1 MKRLA
6 SVLPIALL
14 VAATPLLTG
23 CAVTIE
29 PGERAIKKTMGI
41 VSPDILQPG
50 FVLFNPFSDDIITYS
65 IQQETVEGQAH
76 PLTSDQ
82 QPITIQYKVLYRTP
96 EKQLLNLYQ
105 NYKGDPFETLVAPQ
119 IQEAFRQVV
128 AQHKAEGVTQNVG
141 SIKDK
146 VLAIVATNVKGLIQV
161 VDIPIT
167 HVELPEELQKS
178 IMEKQ
183 KMEIESKKKAFELDR
198 EQKQAEITVT
208 KARAEA
214 ESMRL
219 QSLALQ
225 KSPEL
230 VKYRALDIELEKA
243 KKWDGKLPTTVL
255 GANANT
261 LFSLK

>member
-1 MKRLA
+1 MNKKLLGFA
-6 SVLPIALL
+6 ALALL
-14 VAATPLLTG
+14 VPSLTG
-23 CAVTIE
+23 CASTIE
-29 PGERAIKKTMGI
+29 PGERAIKTTMGV
-41 VSPDILQPG
+41 VSPTIIQPG
-50 FVLFNPFSDDIITYS
+50 FVMFNPFTDNIISYS
-65 IQQETVEGQAH
+65 IQQETVEGKTF

-82 QPITIQYKVLYRTP
+82 QPITIEYKVLYKTP

-119 IQEAFRQVV
+119 IQEAFRQIV
-128 AQHKAEGVTQNVG
+128 AQHKADAVTKNVGTIKDQVLALVTQNVG
-141 SIKDK
+141 
-146 VLAIVATNVKGLIQV
+146 GLIQV

-183 KMEIESKKKAFELDR
+183 QMEIDSKKKAFELDKER
-198 EQKQAEITVT
+198 KQAEITVT
-208 KARAEA
+208 KAQAEA

-243 KKWDGKLPTTVL
+243 KKWNGALPTTVL
-255 GANANT
+255 SNSGNT